1 MRANLLAGVM
11 LASLVLY
18 AIFAGAD
25 FGGGVW
31 DLFAFGPRA
40 KKQRDLVS
48 HALAP
53 VWEANHVW
61 LILLVVVMFSAFPTA
76 FAGMMTALHTPLS
89 LMLVGIVLRGSAFT
103 FRQYAGGG
111 DRIEAAWG
119 RLFAVASTVTP
130 IFLGACI
137 GALTTGA
144 SWAGVFPLCVGFF
157 ALALFAMVA
166 GVFLTLEA
174 KDLELENDFRGRA
187 LVAAGVSAVLAGATA
202 LVSENPLEYA
212 PIVAVSLVPGG
223 AMVFALF
230 TRRFRV
236 ARASAVALVA
246 LVVAGW
252 GYHQYPYLLPGLTVA
267 AAAAPEATLA
277 LLVPTLAVGAVI
289 LFPSLYWLFR
299 VFKTR
304 ETTA

>member
-1 MRANLLAGVM
+1 
-11 LASLVLY
+11 VLY
-18 AIFAGAD
+18 AVFAGAD

-31 DLFAFGPRA
+31 DLFAIGPRA
-40 KKQRDLVS
+40 KKQRDLIS

-61 LILLVVVMFSAFPTA
+61 LILLVVVMFSAFPAA

-119 RLFAVASTVTP
+119 RVFAVASTLTP
-130 IFLGACI
+130 IFLGVCI
-137 GALTTGA
+137 GALTTGE
-144 SWAGVFPLCVGFF
+144 SWAGVFPICVGLF

-174 KDLELENDFRGRA
+174 KDLELENDFRRRA
-187 LVAAGVSAVLAGATA
+187 LVAATASAVLAGATA
-202 LVSENPLEYA
+202 LVSKDPLEYA
-212 PIVAVSLVPGG
+212 PIVGVSLMPGG
-223 AMVFALF
+223 LMLFALF
-230 TRRFRV
+230 TRRFRF
-236 ARASAVALVA
+236 ARACAVTLVA

-252 GYHQYPYLLPGLTVA
+252 GYHQYPYLLRPNLTVA
-267 AAAAPEATLA
+267 AAAAPEALLA
-277 LLVPTLAVGAVI
+277 LLVPTLAVGALI
-289 LFPSLYWLFR
+289 LFPSLFWLFR

-304 ETTA
+304 ETAP